1 MIISGFSFI
10 IMHSAAKYLSDEVH
24 VFEITFLRCVLVIF
38 VLAPLIFKQGLNT
51 LITYVCTFIIN
62 IQLKQDKIMG
72 ELNTKSQKITFII
85 QCSVKSDANE
95 FRKWANDR
103 AAKYV
108 FDLKEVKTISYEWY
122 LSDDN
127 KEATLV
133 ESFIDSD
140 GAMQRLNNHMSSP
153 IAEEVMQHV
162 DIKKWLVFGNSK
174 QDLID
179 TLTPFG
185 ASFNRHHCG
194 FNHSSE

>member
-1 MIISGFSFI
+1 M
-10 IMHSAAKYLSDEVH
+10 
-24 VFEITFLRCVLVIF
+24 
-38 VLAPLIFKQGLNT
+38 
-51 LITYVCTFIIN
+51 
-62 IQLKQDKIMG
+62 MG
-72 ELNTKSQKITFII
+72 ELNTKSQKIIFTI
-85 QCSVKSDANE
+85 QCSIKSDANE

-108 FDLKEVKTISYEWY
+108 FDLKEEKTISYEWY

-127 KEATLV
+127 SEATLV

-153 IAEEVMQHV
+153 IAEEVMEHV
-162 DIKKWLVFGNSK
+162 DIKEWLVFGNSK

-179 TLTPFG
+179 ALTPFG
-185 ASFNRHHCG
+185 AKFKKHHSG

>member
-1 MIISGFSFI
+1 
-10 IMHSAAKYLSDEVH
+10 
-24 VFEITFLRCVLVIF
+24 
-38 VLAPLIFKQGLNT
+38 
-51 LITYVCTFIIN
+51 
-62 IQLKQDKIMG
+62 MG
-72 ELNTKSQKITFII
+72 ELNTKSQKIIFII

-95 FRKWANDR
+95 FTKWANDR

-127 KEATLV
+127 TEATLV

-153 IAEEVMQHV
+153 IAEEVIKHV
-162 DIKKWLVFGNSK
+162 DFKEWLVFGNSK

-179 TLTPFG
+179 VLTPFG
-185 ASFNRHHCG
+185 AIFNRHHCG
-194 FNHSSE
+194 FNNNSK